1 MTATLNGVFNS
12 SPDTPSTIYP
22 DRLIRPLPRRTLR
35 SRLSSDAADTLFYPP
50 TPPASQIFYG
60 VSADSEEAVNESKVY
75 VQQTVETELSPEVDT
90 HEFETSVEL
99 ESGDEGGPMVV
110 RRSGVVRRSSMS
122 PPASGNPHSFPH
134 DTPQTKS
141 STGDGYDAFENTNNK
156 KKRKIPTPGNLGG
169 HHSALSPEFASMGL
183 ASSTPARVPTPTDA
197 TGTYYG
203 SGNPASPL
211 GNGISG
217 SGRGRLG
224 RPTVRSSSRNPLS
237 PNAQNG
243 WMNARTSNRRDGLVS
258 SPGPSGMHI
267 SPPFPQY
274 SVLTCAPG
282 ESPSDQGIISTAIAN
297 AATHSS
303 PPRGP
308 SNVSLLEKEKENT
321 TPTKTQFTFTCES
334 DSSKGMAMQRNY
346 SIPYRSPTSPLGPA
360 SQKQKGIST
369 QGTQT
374 GPMNHQAPPQA
385 PAQGGEPTPV
395 GPKKK
400 RSPSSIYALSARQRK
415 IQQQYTNLHH
425 PPSLQ
430 DIWICEFCEYESIF
444 GTPPEALIRQYEMK
458 DRKERKRLAEK
469 KRLLEKAKMKGRKTK
484 KATKNASK
492 NGPQPYQ
499 QGYDRA
505 SVDHSSAGGSGL
517 PDDEYQGHEYD
528 DENSPVPPSAP
539 ASPTDLK
546 PPLPTGNHPKIAA
559 SVPGIKGSADSGAS
573 RPA

>member
-60 VSADSEEAVNESKVY
+60 VSADSEEA
-75 VQQTVETELSPEVDT
+75 QTVETELSPEVDA

-110 RRSGVVRRSSMS
+110 RRSGVIRRSSMS

-183 ASSTPARVPTPTDA
+183 ANSTPARVPTPTDP

-237 PNAQNG
+237 PNAQTG
-243 WMNARTSNRRDGLVS
+243 WMTARTPHRRDALMS
-258 SPGPSGMHI
+258 SPGPS
-267 SPPFPQY
+267 
-274 SVLTCAPG
+274 G

-360 SQKQKGIST
+360 SQKQKGLST

-374 GPMNHQAPPQA
+374 GPMNHQAQPGTHA
-385 PAQGGEPTPV
+385 PAQAGEPTPV

-400 RSPSSIYALSARQRK
+400 RSPGSIYALSARQRK

-425 PPSLQ
+425 PPSLE

-484 KATKNASK
+484 EGNKERIQEWHTA
-492 NGPQPYQ
+492 
-499 QGYDRA
+499 
-505 SVDHSSAGGSGL
+505 
-517 PDDEYQGHEYD
+517 
-528 DENSPVPPSAP
+528 
-539 ASPTDLK
+539 
-546 PPLPTGNHPKIAA
+546 LPTGIRPRFGGPLFRRW
-559 SVPGIKGSADSGAS
+559 VGST
-573 RPA
+573 R

>member
-1 MTATLNGVFNS
+1 MASVDILHDDSYIEYACSGTSDGVFNS

-35 SRLSSDAADTLFYPP
+35 SRLSSDAADNLFYPP

-75 VQQTVETELSPEVDT
+75 VQQTVETELSPEADN
-90 HEFETSVEL
+90 HEFETSVDL

-110 RRSGVVRRSSMS
+110 RRSGVLRRSSLS
-122 PPASGNPHSFPH
+122 PPASGNLHSFPH

-183 ASSTPARVPTPTDA
+183 VNSTPVRVPTPTDA

-211 GNGISG
+211 GSGISG
-217 SGRGRLG
+217 SGRGRMG

-237 PNAQNG
+237 PNAQHG
-243 WMNARTSNRRDGLVS
+243 WLNARTPSRRDGLMS
-258 SPGPSGMHI
+258 SPGPSGD
-267 SPPFPQY
+267 S
-274 SVLTCAPG
+274 A
-282 ESPSDQGIISTAIAN
+282 SDQGIISTAIAN

-346 SIPYRSPTSPLGPA
+346 SIPYRSPTSPLGLA
-360 SQKQKGIST
+360 NQTQRDSSA

-374 GPMNHQAPPQA
+374 SPVNHQAPPKETISKQHIRA
-385 PAQGGEPTPV
+385 VCTSTQDPTTIHELP
-395 GPKKK
+395 PP
-400 RSPSSIYALSARQRK
+400 PSSE
-415 IQQQYTNLHH
+415 
-425 PPSLQ
+425 

-444 GTPPEALIRQYEMK
+444 GHPPEALIRQYEMK

-492 NGPQPYQ
+492 NGSQPYQ

-505 SVDHSSAGGSGL
+505 SADHSSGGSGL

-528 DENSPVPPSAP
+528 DDENSPIPPSAP
-539 ASPTDLK
+539 ASPAELK
-546 PPLPTGNHPKIAA
+546 PPLPNGNHPKIAA
-559 SVPGIKGSADSGAS
+559 SVQGIKGAADSGAS